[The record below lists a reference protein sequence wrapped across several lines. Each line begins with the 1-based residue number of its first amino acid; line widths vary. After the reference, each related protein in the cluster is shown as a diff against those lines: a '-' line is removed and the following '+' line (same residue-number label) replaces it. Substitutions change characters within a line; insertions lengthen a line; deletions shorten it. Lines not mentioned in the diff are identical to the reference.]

1 MISAGVNITKKLL
14 SALEFDNYKKITYN
28 QVLFFIVTS
37 NNISKA
43 TNRQRILLIFDIIGI
58 TNLRQIFSHLQKI
71 EIVYILIESWNP
83 RLRSDLWLR

>member
-71 EIVYILIESWNP
+71 EIVYILIES
-83 RLRSDLWLR
+83 